1 MKNSSKSSTPIFS
14 DKTKLFLAAIFV
26 LISIIILAAS
36 LSEPYMY
43 YALGA
48 GGVIIGIG
56 IAIIIFKILWF
67 ILKKFPILT
76 YKSLYQYFFLII
88 SVYTGGVYLAL
99 VQDKMDISFTGEDT
113 WLLYGY
119 YSCVAVIF
127 LISLVKTLYHHF
139 IRKAKLN
146 DWNTISLLAYLALNS
161 FLLYWGGKYL
171 FLGLTVDTT
180 LDDIYPKYSNPTLF
194 AITGG
199 LFLLTLVD
207 FSFLSNLWNK
217 LWSKENSLTIP
228 LGYKEGSEYHFN
240 TPTLKWLTAPI
251 WKDYKVGHKEFK
263 ISDLYVK
270 VERQPPLPPIEKLT
284 PKQEKERRIVL
295 YFMVSVAVYAINFIF
310 VSALLSFWLDLSI
323 PFIVSIFTTLYCMY
337 RFHKFESTHRGWGR
351 RMLRKFQK
359 LQYLEEPLKKQI
371 KIPKILNPLLVINE
385 VLVAMIKVM
394 FHLMGI
400 FLLFFFGGEALT
412 QLHKL
417 PSFTDTELLDKI
429 FMAGLGIFLGFL
441 FFIYL
446 YSSMIDFIRTIYW
459 KEKK

>member
-14 DKTKLFLAAIFV
+14 DKTKLFLAASFM
-26 LISIIILAAS
+26 LISITILAAS

-56 IAIIIFKILWF
+56 IAIIVIKILWF
-67 ILKKFPILT
+67 ILKKFPTLT

-99 VQDKMDISFTGEDT
+99 VEDKMDISLTGKDT
-113 WLLYGY
+113 WLLYIY
-119 YSCVAVIF
+119 YGCVGGIF
-127 LISLVKTLYHHF
+127 LISLIKTLYHHF
-139 IRKAKLN
+139 IRRAKLN
-146 DWNTISLLAYLALNS
+146 TWNTLSLLAYLALNS
-161 FLLYWGGKYL
+161 YLIYWGGKYL
-171 FLGLTVDTT
+171 YWGLTVDTT
-180 LDDIYPKYSNPTLF
+180 LDDFYPSYSNPTLF

-207 FSFLSNLWNK
+207 FTFLVRLWNK
-217 LWSKENSLTIP
+217 LWSKDNSFTIL
-228 LGYKEGSEYHFN
+228 LGYKVGKEYHFN
-240 TPTLKWLTAPI
+240 TPSLKWLTKPI
-251 WKDYKVGHKEFK
+251 WKNYYPIEPVNL
-263 ISDLYVK
+263 SDIFINPEPAKLIQTV
-270 VERQPPLPPIEKLT
+270 EKLT
-284 PKQEKERRIVL
+284 PKQEKERRIML
-295 YFMVSVAVYAINFIF
+295 YFMVGAAVFTINFIL
-310 VSALLSFWLDLSI
+310 VSTLLSFWLDLTM
-323 PFIVSIFTTLYCMY
+323 PFIASIFTTSYCMY

-351 RMLRKFQK
+351 RLLRKFQR

-371 KIPKILNPLLVINE
+371 KIPKIFTPLLVINE

-429 FMAGLGIFLGFL
+429 FMAGLVIFLGFL